1 MKVHLSDPT
10 RCHNCRNCI
19 SLILYFIYKCT
30 SCHWLLVT
38 WLVSFL
44 RSYEMLQLSQ
54 LYLNIS
60 LFPKCASSPW
70 LLNIWFSNQTWTTTS
85 AVSDGS
91 TKSAQHLLQVF
102 KVYLTQIWKSFTM
115 TMMMFRTWKNL
126 QFCII
131 IIFTIIIII
140 IFIIIIIIIF
150 MIIIIICTMVIIY
163 SRPLLTPP
171 YTLFAFCVGFKCKSG

>member
-38 WLVSFL
+38 CLVSFL
-44 RSYEMLQLSQ
+44 RSYEMSQLSQ

-115 TMMMFRTWKNL
+115 TMMNHHWWCSEHEQICSFASSSSSSSRSSSSASAQWWLYIHGHYFRPHTL
-126 QFCII
+126 
-131 IIFTIIIII
+131 
-140 IFIIIIIIIF
+140 
-150 MIIIIICTMVIIY
+150 
-163 SRPLLTPP
+163 SLLSVWASNANQANQVT
-171 YTLFAFCVGFKCKSG
+171 A

>member
-38 WLVSFL
+38 CLVSFL

-54 LYLNIS
+54 LYLNIF
-60 LFPKCASSPW
+60 LFPKCPLSPW

-102 KVYLTQIWKSFTM
+102 KVYLTQIWKSFYHDYDHDHVQTM
-115 TMMMFRTWKNL
+115 KEFKFSVLHYFISFTMV
-126 QFCII
+126 
-131 IIFTIIIII
+131 I
-140 IFIIIIIIIF
+140 IFI
-150 MIIIIICTMVIIY
+150 IIIIICTMVIIY

-171 YTLFAFCVGFKCKSG
+171 YTLFALCVGFKCKSG

>member
-1 MKVHLSDPT
+1 MHLM
-10 RCHNCRNCI
+10 
-19 SLILYFIYKCT
+19 SLATCY
-30 SCHWLLVT
+30 LLG
-38 WLVSFL
+38 LFSQIF
-44 RSYEMLQLSQ
+44 EMLQLSQ

-115 TMMMFRTWKNL
+115 TMMMFRTWTNFAVL
-126 QFCII
+126 HHHHHLNHHHHHLHNDHLHDHHHLHNGDY
-131 IIFTIIIII
+131 IFTAITYAPIHSLCSLCGLQMQIRLIK
-140 IFIIIIIIIF
+140 
-150 MIIIIICTMVIIY
+150 
-163 SRPLLTPP
+163 SLL
-171 YTLFAFCVGFKCKSG
+171 